1 MTVFEQ
7 ICEEY
12 YPRIYRYLL
21 GISSSHELAEELTQE
36 TFLIAYQ
43 KGKEFIHH
51 EKPLAF
57 LYKTACNLA
66 KEQYRRQRR
75 EQASEL
81 SDEQFPSCED
91 VFTELAVEHENSVN
105 VEPYIKVILDSLS
118 DQQRTLYRKYY
129 EEHKSMR
136 EIAREIGLSEPAVRM
151 KYVRLRR
158 EIRRRVS
165 NLRLGDF

>member
-7 ICEEY
+7 ICEEC

-21 GISSSHELAEELTQE
+21 GISGSRELAEELTQE

-43 KGKEFIHH
+43 KGREFIHH

-66 KEQYRRQRR
+66 KEQYRRQMK
-75 EQASEL
+75 EQPAEL
-81 SDEQFPSCED
+81 SDEQFLSCKD
-91 VFTELAVEHENSVN
+91 AFAELTDEHENSVD
-105 VEPYIKVILDSLS
+105 VEPYIRVILDSLS
-118 DQQRTLYRKYY
+118 DQQRTLYWKYY
-129 EEHKSMR
+129 EEHKSMK

-151 KYVRLRR
+151 KYVRLRK
-158 EIRRRVS
+158 EIRRRV
-165 NLRLGDF
+165 NDLRLGDF

>member
-1 MTVFEQ
+1 MTVFEK
-7 ICEEY
+7 ICEEC

-21 GISSSHELAEELTQE
+21 GISGSRELAEELTQE

-57 LYKTACNLA
+57 LYKTAWNLA
-66 KEQYRRQRR
+66 REQYRRQRR
-75 EQASEL
+75 EQPAEL
-81 SDEQFPSCED
+81 SDEQFPVGGD
-91 VFTELAVEHENSVN
+91 VFTELSEQHENSVDI
-105 VEPYIKVILDSLS
+105 EPYVKMIMDSLS
-118 DQQRTLYRKYY
+118 EQQRILYQKYY
-129 EEHKSMR
+129 GEHKSMR

-158 EIRRRVS
+158 EIRRRV
-165 NLRLGDF
+165 NELRLGDF

>member
-1 MTVFEQ
+1 MAVFEQ
-7 ICEEY
+7 ICEEC

-21 GISSSHELAEELTQE
+21 GISGSRELAEELTQE

-43 KGKEFIHH
+43 KGKEFLRH

-66 KEQYRRQRR
+66 KEQYRRQKR
-75 EQASEL
+75 EQPAEL
-81 SDEQFPSCED
+81 SDEQFPSCGD
-91 VFTELAVEHENSVN
+91 AFSELVVEHENSVD

-118 DQQRTLYRKYY
+118 EQQRVLYWKYY
-129 EEHKSMR
+129 EEHKSMG
-136 EIAREIGLSEPAVRM
+136 EIAREMALSEPAVRM

-165 NLRLGDF
+165 DLRLGDF